1 MKLKDLIQKMI
12 AEVIVDVAAYPIDRP
27 FDYQVP
33 AAFQQ
38 AMTTGIRVKVPFGRR
53 KVIGYVVALKEESS
67 FDPKKLKSIEQLVD
81 LEPILS
87 EEQLALS
94 IWLANRTLAYR
105 IDALQAMLPAAMRA
119 KYDKF
124 IIVQQ
129 PEKITDEDMKQFI
142 HGRTRIPLEE
152 VQDAAL
158 LRQLKHYREQQIVT
172 IETTIEQQVKKK
184 KVRMIQIADIETLQ
198 SVQETIAPNAT
209 RQIDMVTW
217 LVSHASEKVTA
228 KTILDAT
235 DASSAVLKTMLEKG
249 VGTESYE
256 EVYREPLD
264 PSLKDVPIPEHLT
277 AEQQAALTPIE
288 KAIEEQRDET
298 FLLHGVTGS
307 GKTEVYLRAIEKVLA
322 RGEEAIVLVPEIS
335 LTPQMTARF
344 KVRFG
349 HLVAV
354 MHSAL
359 SQGEKYDEWRKID
372 RGEVKVVVGARSA
385 IFAPFKNI
393 GIIILD
399 EEHESTYK
407 QEETP
412 RYHAREVA
420 IERAKYYQCPVI
432 LGSATPSLESFART
446 TKNVYTLL
454 SLTKRAKEIALPTVD
469 IVDMREQLQLG
480 NRSMFSIPLAD
491 AIRDRLEKKQQIVL
505 FLNRRGFSSF
515 VLCRDCG
522 TTVECP
528 NCDISLTYHRASELL
543 KCHYCGHEEHVPTE
557 CPQCESE
564 HIRFFGTGTQRVEE
578 EITKLFPEA
587 RVIRMDVDTTSRKG
601 SHEQHLRRFSEGEA
615 DILLGTQM
623 IAKGLDFPN
632 ITLVGVLAADTTLHL
647 ADFRAA
653 EKTFQL
659 MTQVSGRAGR
669 HELPGEVYIQT
680 YSPEHYAIELAK
692 EQHYESFYDREMKTR
707 KQFGYP
713 PFYYFT
719 LVQFSHEDLL
729 KVNEFAQKA
738 THFLREQLSNSTMII
753 GPTAAAISRVNNRY
767 RYQCLI
773 KYKQE
778 SNLIPT
784 LQQLIKMYRSDWMKA
799 GLTMTVDMDPMSIF

>member
-1 MKLKDLIQKMI
+1 MI
-12 AEVIVDVAAYPIDRP
+12 AEVIVDVSAYPIDRP

-33 AAFQQ
+33 VAYQQ
-38 AMTTGIRVKVPFGRR
+38 MMTTGIRVKVPFGRR
-53 KVIGYVVALKEESS
+53 KVLGYVVGLKEESAL
-67 FDPKKLKSIEQLVD
+67 DLKKLKSIEQLVD

-87 EEQLALS
+87 KEQLALS

-124 IIVQQ
+124 IIVHH
-129 PEKITDEDMKQFI
+129 PEKLIDEELKRLVN
-142 HGRTRIPLEE
+142 GRSRIPLEE
-152 VQDAAL
+152 VQEAAL
-158 LRQLKHYREQQIVT
+158 LRQLQQYREEEVVT

-184 KVRMIQIADIETLQ
+184 QVRMIQIADAETLQ
-198 SVQETIAPNAT
+198 QVQETIAPNAA
-209 RQIDMVTW
+209 RQIDMITW
-217 LVSHASEKVTA
+217 LVAHASEKVTA
-228 KTILDAT
+228 KAILDAT
-235 DASSAVLKTMLEKG
+235 GASSAVLKTMLDKG
-249 VGTESYE
+249 IGIESYE

-264 PSLKDVPIPEHLT
+264 PSLKDVPIPSRLT
-277 AEQQAALTPIE
+277 EEQEQALGPIE
-288 KAIEEQRDET
+288 RAIEENRNET

-335 LTPQMTARF
+335 LTPQMTSRF
-344 KVRFG
+344 KARFG

-372 RGEVKVVVGARSA
+372 RGEVKVVIGARSA

-393 GIIILD
+393 GLIILD

-407 QEETP
+407 QEESP

-420 IERAKYYQCPVI
+420 IERAKHFRCPVI
-432 LGSATPSLESFART
+432 LGSATPSLESYART

-454 SLTKRAKEIALPTVD
+454 TLTKRAKQISLPSVD
-469 IVDMREQLQLG
+469 VVDMREQLQLG

-491 AIRDRLEKKQQIVL
+491 AISERLEKKQQIVL

-543 KCHYCGHEEHVPTE
+543 KCHYCGHEEHVPTQ

-601 SHEQHLRRFSEGEA
+601 SHEKLLRQFSEGEA

-669 HELPGEVYIQT
+669 HELPGEVFIQT

-692 EQHYESFYDREMKTR
+692 EQHYEPFYEREMKTR

-719 LVQFSHEDLL
+719 LVQFSHEDVL

-738 THFLREQLSNSTMII
+738 TGFLREQLSTTTMII
-753 GPTAAAISRVNNRY
+753 GPTASAISRMNNRY

-778 SNLIPT
+778 SKLIPT
-784 LQQLIKMYRSDWMKA
+784 LQQLIKIYRSDWIKS